1 VDGDTVD
8 ITNVNRQ
15 LPALHSTV
23 GKNKVEVV
31 AERILDINPEVNL
44 SRLMNFIA
52 RKNGRNAGKQ

>member
-1 VDGDTVD
+1 
-8 ITNVNRQ
+8 